1 MRISLLDSIM
11 LKLIFFLSASIIFTI
26 IANIKYSSIRY
37 LQSNGKDKLKGIFN
51 LYFVLRI

>member
-1 MRISLLDSIM
+1 MRISLLNSIM
-11 LKLIFFLSASIIFTI
+11 LKLIFFLSASIIFTN